1 MPIVLTSR
9 KRIGKRDDT
18 WHPGRVLAL
27 GVIVIGVSDVE
38 RAARFWSAAL
48 GYQRRQDGFGGWA
61 TVLMPT
67 DGRGTPLA
75 LQTSRTPPAEHPRM
89 HLDLHVADVN
99 EQGTEASRLIALG
112 ATRVQWDSYPDDP
125 DFVVLADPD
134 GNRFCIVDLGH

>member
-1 MPIVLTSR
+1 MLT
-9 KRIGKRDDT
+9 
-18 WHPGRVLAL
+18 V
-27 GVIVIGVSDVE
+27 GVIAIGVTDVE

-61 TVLMPT
+61 NVLMPR

-75 LQTSRTPPAEHPRM
+75 LQTSQSPPENHPRV
-89 HLDLHVADVN
+89 HLDLHVADA
-99 EQGTEASRLIALG
+99 EQQTTEASRLVALG
-112 ATRVQWDSYPDDP
+112 ATRVHWDSYPDDP